1 MPWLPSVVSPD
12 GWLRSTHKGVQMSN
26 GNWAREARIFTP
38 EESALQTVY
47 QLQNDIE
54 DRKEDVLFQLGAL
67 RDEIEMGLETAI
79 SGEPIDLARFDS
91 ARLHYGTL
99 LEDMVR
105 FLDAIITYN
114 KAVDE
119 IEEVL

>member
-1 MPWLPSVVSPD
+1 MNSE
-12 GWLRSTHKGVQMSN
+12 
-26 GNWAREARIFTP
+26 NWAREARIFTP

-67 RDEIEMGLETAI
+67 RDEIEMGLKLTTNRQ
-79 SGEPIDLARFDS
+79 PIDLARFDS

-114 KAVDE
+114 KTVDE
-119 IEEVL
+119 IEEFL